1 MTYIEGRNLFRS
13 QLKVFFEIN
22 EIDFYYKV
30 ILKSFFK
37 IEPTAISLYPETV
50 FLPAKVKII
59 KVVLQRLLNEE
70 PLQYILGT
78 TSFRSLELLVT
89 PVVLIPRP
97 ETEELVEWVLEDYK
111 SINHKHV
118 VIDMGTGS
126 GCIAI
131 SLAKEQPF
139 FNVTALDISSKALEI
154 AKSNAIKNKT
164 IINFI
169 QADITALSTE
179 IFPVNVI
186 ISNPPYIH
194 PREKKE
200 MKNNV
205 INNEPSIALFVPE
218 EDPLLFY
225 RCILEYAQ
233 KNLLPDGVIYFEI
246 NPYFLTEMKNLILS
260 ITNYSIEERKDIFG
274 KVRMLR
280 LQSH

>member
-13 QLKVFFEIN
+13 QLKVFFGIN
-22 EIDFYYKV
+22 EIDFYYKM
-30 ILKSFFK
+30 ILKFFFK
-37 IEPTAISLYPETV
+37 IEPTSLALEPKTL

-59 KVVLQRLLNEE
+59 KAVLKRLLNEE

-78 TSFRSLELLVT
+78 TSFRTLELQVT
-89 PVVLIPRP
+89 PDVLIPRP
-97 ETEELVEWVLEDYK
+97 ETEELVKWVLEDYK

-131 SLAKEQPF
+131 SLAKEQPL
-139 FNVTALDISSKALEI
+139 FNITALDISSKALEI
-154 AKSNAIKNKT
+154 AKSNAIENKT

-169 QADITALSTE
+169 KADITALSSE

-205 INNEPSIALFVPE
+205 LNNEPSIALFVPE
-218 EDPLLFY
+218 KDPLLFY

-233 KNLLPDGVIYFEI
+233 KNLVPDGIIYFEI
-246 NPYFLTEMKNLILS
+246 NPYFLSEMKNLILS

-280 LQSH
+280 LQRQ